1 MIEINETI
9 DDDQI
14 AFWITIVQEKMPY
27 AQALSVGMPMGPFVR
42 RVSSRARSGMSKSTR
57 KFQL

>member
-1 MIEINETI
+1 MYNRLEYTVVYC
-9 DDDQI
+9 
-14 AFWITIVQEKMPY
+14 TKLQEMMPY